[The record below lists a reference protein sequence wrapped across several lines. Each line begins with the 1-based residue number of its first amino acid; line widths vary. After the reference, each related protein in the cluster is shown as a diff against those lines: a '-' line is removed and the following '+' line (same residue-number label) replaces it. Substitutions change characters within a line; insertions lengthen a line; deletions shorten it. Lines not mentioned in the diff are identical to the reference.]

1 MDKQKAVK
9 RMLKN
14 LSKENFTNFCHELM
28 TRKKEPRVARNR
40 VEGKSDLDILDVLIS
55 TFDETGAV
63 EVAAELLNEINC
75 KNEADQLLKD
85 TGVKYSEPGSS
96 NMVAT
101 GGPSSAAGPLAG
113 GTAAQYT
120 MVDGEHFVDKHRTE
134 LINRVNCV
142 ADILDQLHQEKVITQ
157 SSYSDIMVIPTSQ
170 KKMRELF
177 SGPLNAAGLRGKD
190 VFYRILEK
198 EEKYLIEE
206 LKGNK

>member
-1 MDKQKAVK
+1 MDKQKALK

-14 LSKENFTNFCHELM
+14 LSKENFANFCHELVI
-28 TRKKEPRVARNR
+28 RKKEPQVARNR

-63 EVAAELLNEINC
+63 VVAVELLNEMNC
-75 KNEADQLLKD
+75 KNDADQL
-85 TGVKYSEPGSS
+85 S
-96 NMVAT
+96 A
-101 GGPSSAAGPLAG
+101 GPSAGE
-113 GTAAQYT
+113 TAQYT
-120 MVDGEHFVDKHRTE
+120 MVDGKHFVDEHRTE

-142 ADILDQLHQEKVITQ
+142 ADILDQLLDKKVITQ
-157 SSYSDIMVIPTSQ
+157 SIYSEILVIPTSR

-177 SGPLNAAGLRGKD
+177 SGPLNAAGLDGKE

-206 LKGNK
+206 LKRKK

>member
-1 MDKQKAVK
+1 MDKQKALK

-14 LSKENFTNFCHELM
+14 LSKENFANFCYELVN
-28 TRKKEPRVARNR
+28 RKKEPQVARNR

-63 EVAAELLNEINC
+63 VVAVELLNEMNC
-75 KNEADQLLKD
+75 KKEADQLLTD

-96 NMVAT
+96 NTA
-101 GGPSSAAGPLAG
+101 GPSAGE
-113 GTAAQYT
+113 TAQYT
-120 MVDGEHFVDKHRTE
+120 MVDGKHFVDEHRTE

-142 ADILDQLHQEKVITQ
+142 ADILDQLLDKKVITQ
-157 SSYSDIMVIPTSQ
+157 SIYSEILVIPTSRQ
-170 KKMRELF
+170 KMRELF
-177 SGPLNAAGLRGKD
+177 SGPLNAAGLDGKE

-206 LKGNK
+206 LKRKK